1 MDNNGV
7 LQYIKDTIE
16 VMNKTNQIEILKILK
31 KNTNVKLNE
40 NKSGVFVNLSYLPDE
55 TINDLKNY
63 LQYINNQEKELQK
76 VETQKKEFEES
87 FFLEN

>member
-1 MDNNGV
+1 MDKNGV

-16 VMNKTNQIEILKILK
+16 VMNKTNQIEILKILR

-40 NKSGVFVNLSYLPDE
+40 NKSGVFVNLSYLPEE

-63 LQYINNQEKELQK
+63 LQYINNQENELQK